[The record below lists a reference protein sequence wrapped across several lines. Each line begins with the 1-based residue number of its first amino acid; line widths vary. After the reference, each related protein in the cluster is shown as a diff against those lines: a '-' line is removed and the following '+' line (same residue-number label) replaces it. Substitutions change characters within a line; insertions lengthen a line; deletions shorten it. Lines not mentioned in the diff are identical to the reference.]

1 MEEFNRGLGE
11 GHTLKQ
17 LSKFVLHG
25 MVIKFSGMVLF
36 KEGRYIIA
44 NILFVKVSMIQ
55 KFMVL

>member
-11 GHTLKQ
+11 GHALKQ

-25 MVIKFSGMVLF
+25 IVIKFSGMILF